1 MMMIALWHLLPFVTA
16 TGRHYSFSLAVP
28 GTKDRVRQSVC
39 MVGAMARHSSGSIHL
54 FAGSGPCRHSVIL
67 QRWKQL

>member
-16 TGRHYSFSLAVP
+16 TGRHYSFPLPSLAK
-28 GTKDRVRQSVC
+28 KDRVRQSVC

-54 FAGSGPCRHSVIL
+54 FAGSGPCRHSVVL
-67 QRWKQL
+67 RRKQL